1 MNRIL
6 VPTDFSNIA
15 ANALNVALDIAEK
28 SNAEIYLLNVI
39 EPLVDAGFSASGSLD
54 FEYTITEEDRY
65 IYELHAVNEKKLAAF
80 AARYA
85 RGNVDIF
92 PTIAIDKVG
101 DGVLG
106 FMKKHK
112 IDLVV
117 MGTSGENTFEEYFIG
132 NHTEQVMREANRPV
146 LAIRN
151 QIDKFKMENVVI
163 ATDLKTNASE
173 CMSHLLGLFNE
184 LKPQIHL
191 LHISRSNS
199 ISVKETDEKIT
210 RFAKKHQLENYTSNV
225 IRHNKLKMGI
235 QRFASEMKADMIVT
249 FTHGRKGLA
258 HFFKGSISEDLVR
271 QAKVPVLSVHMD

>member
-39 EPLVDAGFSASGSLD
+39 EPVVDAGFSASGTLD
-54 FEYTITEEDRY
+54 FQYTITEEDRY
-65 IYELHAVNEKKLAAF
+65 IYELHTVNEKKLAAF

-85 RGNVDIF
+85 RDSVDIF

-106 FMKKHK
+106 FIKKYK
-112 IDLVV
+112 IDFVV

-132 NHTEQVMREANRPV
+132 NHTEQVMREANRPI
-146 LAIRN
+146 LTIRN
-151 QIDKFKMENVVI
+151 QVENFKMENVVI

-173 CMSHLLGLFNE
+173 CMSHLVKIFND
-184 LKPQIHL
+184 LKPKIHL
-191 LHISRSNS
+191 LHISKSNN
-199 ISVKETDEKIT
+199 IAVKETDEKLSQ
-210 RFAKKHQLENYTSNV
+210 FANKYQLDNYTSNV
-225 IRHNKLKMGI
+225 IRHNNLKMGI

-249 FTHGRKGLA
+249 FTHGRKGFA
-258 HFFKGSISEDLVR
+258 HFLKGSISEDLVR
-271 QAKVPVLSVHMD
+271 QSKVPVLSVHMD

>member
-1 MNRIL
+1 
-6 VPTDFSNIA
+6 
-15 ANALNVALDIAEK
+15 
-28 SNAEIYLLNVI
+28 
-39 EPLVDAGFSASGSLD
+39 
-54 FEYTITEEDRY
+54 
-65 IYELHAVNEKKLAAF
+65 
-80 AARYA
+80 
-85 RGNVDIF
+85 
-92 PTIAIDKVG
+92 
-101 DGVLG
+101 
-106 FMKKHK
+106 
-112 IDLVV
+112 

-199 ISVKETDEKIT
+199 ISVKETDEKISQ
-210 RFAKKHQLENYTSNV
+210 FAKKHQLENYTSNV

-258 HFFKGSISEDLVR
+258 HFFRGSISEDLVR

>member
-39 EPLVDAGFSASGSLD
+39 EPVVDAGFSASGTLD
-54 FEYTITEEDRY
+54 FQYTITEEDRY
-65 IYELHAVNEKKLAAF
+65 IYELHTVNEKKLAAF

-85 RGNVDIF
+85 RDSVDIF

-106 FMKKHK
+106 FIKKYK

-132 NHTEQVMREANRPV
+132 NHTEQVMREANRPI
-146 LAIRN
+146 LTIRN
-151 QIDKFKMENVVI
+151 QVENFKMENVVI

-173 CMSHLLGLFNE
+173 CMSHLVKIFND
-184 LKPQIHL
+184 LKPKIHL
-191 LHISRSNS
+191 LHISKSNRYPE
-199 ISVKETDEKIT
+199 VCK
-210 RFAKKHQLENYTSNV
+210 
-225 IRHNKLKMGI
+225 
-235 QRFASEMKADMIVT
+235 
-249 FTHGRKGLA
+249 
-258 HFFKGSISEDLVR
+258 
-271 QAKVPVLSVHMD
+271 